1 MIFEL
6 RRILTSGAAMVALT
20 LFATANADSITV
32 EEYPDNFGGPITC
45 LGGGTDTASL
55 SASAADCEAAGGL
68 VMTSFGDDPN
78 PAGTLVTSVGSPL
91 GGTVHFLEKDGTDPA
106 NDSLQM
112 IVGDPSTLV
121 DDPSWWQYNDH
132 SSVYMTGV
140 HWIELLFDTA
150 GANPVRAVSLYV
162 GAEFRGSGWVEGFDD
177 QGNSTRRE
185 YFGVNPGNS
194 PGFGVYGD
202 PGSCSTISRVIV
214 EPYQLWGVGN
224 FAINQDPCV
233 TVPEPG
239 TLTLLGIGLLGL
251 GLARRKTA

>member
-1 MIFEL
+1 
-6 RRILTSGAAMVALT
+6 
-20 LFATANADSITV
+20 
-32 EEYPDNFGGPITC
+32 
-45 LGGGTDTASL
+45 
-55 SASAADCEAAGGL
+55 
-68 VMTSFGDDPN
+68 
-78 PAGTLVTSVGSPL
+78 
-91 GGTVHFLEKDGTDPA
+91 
-106 NDSLQM
+106 
-112 IVGDPSTLV
+112 
-121 DDPSWWQYNDH
+121 
-132 SSVYMTGV
+132 MTGV

-162 GAEFRGSGWVEGFDD
+162 GAEFRGRGWVEGFDD

-185 YFGVNPGNS
+185 YFGVDPDNS

-202 PGSCSTISRVIV
+202 PGSCSTISRIVV

-251 GLARRKTA
+251 GLARRKAAQV